1 MKLPLAGTLA
11 LLGAGK
17 MGGALLE
24 GWLRQGIDPAQIVAF
39 DPHPPPEVVAVL
51 GDRNIR
57 HNPDPAALEAPEVVL
72 VAVKPQFMDEALRQA
87 KPLARH
93 RPLVISVAAGKTIA
107 TFEHW
112 CGGDAP
118 VVRAMPN
125 TPAAIGRGITAMVPN
140 RHVDA
145 AQRTLAMALLAAVGE
160 VVPLEDEALLDAV
173 TAVSGSGPAYV
184 FYLTECLAEAGRAVG
199 LDEAL
204 AVKLARATVAG
215 AGELMHQSGLPADVL
230 RQNVTSPKGTT
241 QAALEVL
248 MADDGLARLMRQA
261 VAAAQRRSKELGKG

>member
-11 LLGAGK
+11 LIGAGK

-24 GWLRQGIDPAQIVAF
+24 GWLRQGIDPRQVVAF
-39 DPHPPPEVVAVL
+39 DPYPPPEVAAVL
-51 GDRNIR
+51 NERNIR
-57 HNPDPAALEAPEVVL
+57 HNPDAAALEPPEVVL
-72 VAVKPQFMDEALRQA
+72 VAVKPQFMDEALMQA

-107 TFEHW
+107 TFEQW
-112 CGGDAP
+112 CDGDAP

-125 TPAAIGRGITAMVPN
+125 TPAAVGRGITAMVAN
-140 RHVDA
+140 SQVDA
-145 AQRTLAMALLAAVGE
+145 AQRALALALLSAVGE
-160 VVPLEDEALLDAV
+160 VVPLEEEALLDAV

-184 FYLTECLAEAGRAVG
+184 FFLTECLAEAGRAIG

-215 AGELMHQSGLPADVL
+215 AGELMRQSGLAADVL

-248 MADDGLARLMRQA
+248 MAADGLAPLMRRA
-261 VAAAQRRSKELGKG
+261 VAAAHRRSKELGKT

>member
-11 LLGAGK
+11 LIGAGK

-24 GWLRQGIDPAQIVAF
+24 GWLRQGIDPAQVVVF
-39 DPHPPPEVVAVL
+39 DPHPPPEVLAVL
-51 GDRNIR
+51 RDRAIR
-57 HNPDPAALEAPEVVL
+57 HNPDPRALQADVVL
-72 VAVKPQFMDEALRQA
+72 VAVKPQFMHEALAEAR
-87 KPLARH
+87 PLARH

-107 TFEHW
+107 TFEQW

-145 AQRTLAMALLAAVGE
+145 TQRALALALLSAVGE

-184 FYLTECLAEAGRAVG
+184 FYLTECLAAAGRAAG

-215 AGELMHQSGLPADVL
+215 AGELMRQSGLPADML

-241 QAALEVL
+241 QAALDVL
-248 MADDGLARLMRQA
+248 MAGDGLEPLMRRA
-261 VAAAQRRSKELGKG
+261 VAAAHRRSKELGK